1 MSSINLQTEAGT
13 RSQGSFYHFRLD
25 RNLRFWVMTLSSLNT
40 LQQIHIPYFTTEFN
54 SIPWIWLIYIYI
66 YEFLCVMISC
76 KNSGVPRFQMPEKLS
91 TGANGQKVDAASFFC
106 QCSFDELSWLSVQ
119 FWSSCHRMPVTLV
132 ALLRT
137 QEFARPGRLGVVAW
151 VGLGSD
157 RAAWSSSDSL
167 IEKILLILSHRRQV
181 WGILTFPSP
190 QCLDPATRR
199 GWDRSHGPRMSVE
212 LPGAGPAVTV
222 RVSPGPGQAIRLLQF
237 VPVQSCLRFRVAG
250 LRATW
255 LRQHRC
261 LC

>member
-1 MSSINLQTEAGT
+1 
-13 RSQGSFYHFRLD
+13 
-25 RNLRFWVMTLSSLNT
+25 
-40 LQQIHIPYFTTEFN
+40 
-54 SIPWIWLIYIYI
+54 
-66 YEFLCVMISC
+66 MISC

-190 QCLDPATRR
+190 ALT
-199 GWDRSHGPRMSVE
+199 PRLGE
-212 LPGAGPAVTV
+212 AEIGVTV
-222 RVSPGPGQAIRLLQF
+222 RECPLNSPGPAQLWLSESVLGRAKPYDCCSLCLSRAACVFGSRDWEQRDFGNID
-237 VPVQSCLRFRVAG
+237 VSVSC
-250 LRATW
+250 
-255 LRQHRC
+255 
-261 LC
+261 